1 MSYVLLIC
9 LFKRLT
15 VFRFAFRPSDT
26 ISDQENVLWGV
37 RIQRFYFDF
46 YHVIGPIRAKAFLL
60 RLRFQATTSCLKV
73 FLRMFIVVDVLQK
86 FLHCGIGKFAF
97 LSASFVHGMHTWCRA
112 DQPAKMLST
121 PIRLTC
127 EAFDHCSIIN
137 TKTLYARIYTNT
149 LLLEQ
154 VPTSK

>member
-1 MSYVLLIC
+1 MFVQTPDS
-9 LFKRLT
+9 FS
-15 VFRFAFRPSDT
+15 FRFPTFWHYKWPRECFVGCANSTFLFWLLSRDRPDTRQSLSFTIKIPSDD
-26 ISDQENVLWGV
+26 I
-37 RIQRFYFDF
+37 
-46 YHVIGPIRAKAFLL
+46 
-60 RLRFQATTSCLKV
+60 
-73 FLRMFIVVDVLQK
+73 MFESFFKDVYCCWCSSK
-86 FLHCGIGKFAF
+86 ILHCGIGKFAF

-154 VPTSK
+154 VPTSKW